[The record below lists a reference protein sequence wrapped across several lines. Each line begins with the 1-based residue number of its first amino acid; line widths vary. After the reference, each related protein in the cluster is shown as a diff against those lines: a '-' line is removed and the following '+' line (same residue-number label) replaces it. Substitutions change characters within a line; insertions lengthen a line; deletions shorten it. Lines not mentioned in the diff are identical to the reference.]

1 MENQNKSY
9 DEAAKR
15 LKMEYEDREKLLPQL
30 RVRSRREYLAKR
42 KEDKVQEVS
51 HRLKLYKCNFL
62 IKFRFLF

>member
-51 HRLKLYKCNFL
+51 YRLKLH
-62 IKFRFLF
+62 

>member
-51 HRLKLYKCNFL
+51 HRLKLH
-62 IKFRFLF
+62 